1 MAVWADFDED
11 DEPSLPSLVPKKL
24 TAGPSQFVQANTN
37 ANADEASDGPAETGP
52 SAYIAHALRC
62 YPYAQLC
69 CHVRTVLVH

>member
-24 TAGPSQFVQANTN
+24 TADPSQFVHAKT
-37 ANADEASDGPAETGP
+37 DEVSDEPAETGP

-69 CHVRTVLVH
+69 CHICAVLVH